1 MPKAKD
7 TYKET
12 WVDEQFNKTKMKEV
26 ILQGWMLMMPL

>member
-12 WVDEQFNKTKMKEV
+12 WVDEQLHKTKMKEV
-26 ILQGWMLMMPL
+26 IFQGWMLMMPL